1 VGAALVIRSGPV
13 ASWRERRAT
22 AGPEAS
28 RVEAAGIL
36 APPTASPGQVAPA
49 PTTAEVAPVSSPTP
63 EQPAMSLPSAAPA
76 AAEKD
81 RATPGRGGATTT
93 ASARAWVEIRAKPW
107 AELKVDGKRKGYVQ
121 GSKTVPLPAGRH
133 LIELKGPDGVPGA
146 YPVQLVKGQT
156 EKLQHPPAEHLP
168 ADH

>member
-1 VGAALVIRSGPV
+1 
-13 ASWRERRAT
+13 
-22 AGPEAS
+22 
-28 RVEAAGIL
+28 
-36 APPTASPGQVAPA
+36 
-49 PTTAEVAPVSSPTP
+49 
-63 EQPAMSLPSAAPA
+63 
-76 AAEKD
+76 
-81 RATPGRGGATTT
+81 
-93 ASARAWVEIRAKPW
+93 VEIRAKPW